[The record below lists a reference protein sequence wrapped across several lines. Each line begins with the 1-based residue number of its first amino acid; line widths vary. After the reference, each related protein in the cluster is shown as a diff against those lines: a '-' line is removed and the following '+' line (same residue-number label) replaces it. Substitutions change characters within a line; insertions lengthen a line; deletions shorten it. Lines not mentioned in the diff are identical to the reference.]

1 MALTLA
7 DVDLNNLDTFVQ
19 GVPHDQFDLLRAEAP
34 LYFHEEPDGLSGYWC
49 VTRRDDL
56 RALSAK
62 WQQYS
67 SEWGITL
74 HEATEEE
81 LSQQRMMMLMMDPPR
96 HTKLRLLV
104 NKGFTPRMIGRLHER
119 IQDCARDI
127 VDNIIERGECDFVV
141 DVAAELPLQVIAE
154 MMGVPQEDRHK
165 VFEWSNRMIGSED
178 PEYAV
183 SQEDYMGAAM
193 EMFQYANDLAAA
205 KRANPTDDIVSV
217 LLNAEVEGERLSDLE
232 FDLFFQLLAVA
243 GNETTR
249 NLISHGM
256 LALMENPDERAKV
269 LANPDLLSGTVDE
282 MLRYASPVMY
292 MRRTARED
300 TTIRDV
306 TIKEGDK
313 VALWYI
319 AADHDPDVFTDPHR
333 FDITRNPAD
342 DFVAFGGGGPHFCLG
357 THLAKLEIKVM
368 FEELLSRIP
377 EMSLD
382 GDVDRLR
389 SNFINGIKH
398 MPVKFAPA
406 ARAAA

>member
-1 MALTLA
+1 
-7 DVDLNNLDTFVQ
+7 
-19 GVPHDQFDLLRAEAP
+19 
-34 LYFHEEPDGLSGYWC
+34 
-49 VTRRDDL
+49 
-56 RALSAK
+56 
-62 WQQYS
+62 
-67 SEWGITL
+67 
-74 HEATEEE
+74 
-81 LSQQRMMMLMMDPPR
+81 
-96 HTKLRLLV
+96 
-104 NKGFTPRMIGRLHER
+104 MIGKLHDR
-119 IQDCARDI
+119 INDIARDI

-154 MMGVPQEDRHK
+154 MMGVPPEDRHK
-165 VFEWSNRMIGSED
+165 VFEWSNRMIGSDD

-183 SQEDYMGAAM
+183 SQADYMSAAM
-193 EMFQYANDLAAA
+193 EMFQYANDLAAR

-256 LALMENPDERAKV
+256 LALMENPGERAKV
-269 LANPDLLSGTVDE
+269 LADPELLSPTVDE

-292 MRRTARED
+292 MRRTARAD
-300 TTIRDV
+300 TTIRNV

-319 AADHDPDVFTDPHR
+319 AADHDPAVFDDPHR
-333 FDITRNPAD
+333 FDVTREPAD
-342 DFVAFGGGGPHFCLG
+342 EFVAFGGGGPHFCLG

-368 FEELLSRIP
+368 FEEILARVPAMELAGP
-377 EMSLD
+377 
-382 GDVDRLR
+382 VDRLR

-398 MPVKFAPA
+398 MPVTFVPA